1 MSEQGINL
9 FNNYRLRQPNFTAQD
24 PSMQGNEQIQQAT
37 QASGAGYVNNRLN
50 ASKDADPLTTLG
62 LTTAIGYGIGQ
73 GMDYFGPKCEGKYEQ
88 TILGKLGS
96 WGDKF
101 SKDTK
106 VGRFIERGL
115 RKINI
120 GWYKLSNKSRV
131 VYTLRNHSTC
141 PEWQFAKM
149 PYYGLHGFL
158 SMDTH
163 TVLENYTKPITNV
176 ERKFLGFIPRA
187 SKNDFSKLE
196 QYGLSEDAIKNFK
209 NSLNGKTF
217 LEQAKALQVKELE
230 LLGATNIDATKSLE
244 ELQATARELKIT
256 KKLGFNS
263 VAEFD
268 KVMKNVVEHP
278 KEIMQAFERATAGG
292 QDLHISIG
300 RGTGSGFLGK
310 LKSHFMGRKVSIS
323 EYLNKYKATLGKGNT
338 THLGRALP
346 KALGWLVEGC
356 TNRFAGGKLAPFM
369 QAFIF
374 ADMAYHTAKAP
385 KGEHGKT
392 LAERFVNDFSY
403 FVAMTLGLMGIH
415 KVGGGKYIG
424 TDKAGREAY
433 RAALEIHKAKNK
445 AGEFLTKKA
454 FKDSLKSVNAHLNVN
469 GLKWYQK
476 IWQKAARF
484 INIGNEHGGV
494 WNNPNAKVMNFVRK
508 LASKNL
514 IGVPLRIWLGM
525 AVVTPIFVK
534 ATTKI
539 AHLIFGRPTHSVLD
553 EDEEEQENNNETTQ
567 NSSQMQNQPQAPHT
581 DPNSLPDTNL
591 IKQTVNGQYNNQDG
605 QTTQTTTTTTQTTNN
620 PTTDSQGRLQE
631 PVRTYIPSP
640 VSMIQGKDPSAANM
654 ALANADRAE
663 QEIAN
668 IMASVRKS

>member
-1 MSEQGINL
+1 MADQGINL
-9 FNNYRLRQPNFTAQD
+9 FSNYRLKQPNFTALD
-24 PSMQGNEQIQQAT
+24 PTMQGNETIQQAT

-115 RKINI
+115 RKISA
-120 GWYKLSNKSRV
+120 GWYKLSKKSSV
-131 VYTLRNHSTC
+131 VYTLRNHSTQ

-149 PYYGLHGFL
+149 PFHGLHGFL

-163 TVLENYTKPITNV
+163 TVLENYTKPIANV
-176 ERKFLGFIPRA
+176 ENKLLGFIPRPN
-187 SKNDFSKLE
+187 KNDFSKLE

-209 NSLNGKTF
+209 ESLNGKTF
-217 LEQAKALQVKELE
+217 MEKANALQVKELE
-230 LLGATNIDATKSLE
+230 LLGASPAQIASKTTLE
-244 ELQATARELKIT
+244 EMQELAKELKIT

-263 VAEFD
+263 VAEFET
-268 KVMKNVVEHP
+268 VMKDVVGHP

-292 QDLHISIG
+292 QDLHISIN
-300 RGTGSGFLGK
+300 RGTGSGLIGK
-310 LKSHFMGRKVSIS
+310 IKSHFMGRKVSVS
-323 EYLNKYKATLGKGNT
+323 EYLNKYKATLGKGNKS
-338 THLGRALP
+338 HLGRALP
-346 KALGWLVEGC
+346 KALGWFTEGC

-385 KGEHGKT
+385 KGEKGET
-392 LAERFVNDFSY
+392 FAERFVNDFSY
-403 FVAMTLGLMGIH
+403 FVAMTLGLLGIH
-415 KVGGGKYIG
+415 KIGGGKYIG
-424 TDKAGREAY
+424 TDVAGREAY
-433 RAALEIHKAKNK
+433 RAALAAHKAKNK
-445 AGEFLTKKA
+445 AGEFLSKQA
-454 FKDSLKSVNAHLNVN
+454 FKDSLKNVNAHLNVK

-494 WNNPNAKVMNFVRK
+494 WNNPNGKVMNFVRK
-508 LASKNL
+508 LASKNI

-539 AHLIFGRPTHSVLD
+539 AHAIFGRPTHSVLD
-553 EDEEEQENNNETTQ
+553 EDEEENKDTVQ
-567 NSSQMQNQPQAPHT
+567 NSEQMQNQQQIPHL
-581 DPNSLPDTNL
+581 DPNALPDTNL
-591 IKQTVNGQYNNQDG
+591 IKQTINGQNIN
-605 QTTQTTTTTTQTTNN
+605 TQNGTITNTTTATETVNN
-620 PTTDSQGRLQE
+620 PTKDAQGRLQE

-640 VSMIQGKDPSAANM
+640 VSMIQGKDPSVANM

-663 QEIAN
+663 QEITD
-668 IMASVRKS
+668 IMASLRKS

>member
-1 MSEQGINL
+1 MSDQGLNL
-9 FNNYRLRQPNFTAQD
+9 YNNSLNKRPDFTAQ
-24 PSMQGNEQIQQAT
+24 PPTMQGGNETIQQAT

-50 ASKDADPLTTLG
+50 ASKDADPMTTLG

-88 TILGKLGS
+88 TILGKLGAF
-96 WGDKF
+96 GDKLA
-101 SKDTK
+101 KTK
-106 VGRFIERGL
+106 VGAFIERQL
-115 RKINI
+115 DKASVK
-120 GWYKLSNKSRV
+120 WEQLSHKSRI
-131 VYTLRNHSTC
+131 VYTLRNHSTR
-141 PEWQFAKM
+141 PEWSFAKM
-149 PYYGLHGFL
+149 PFYGLHGFL

-163 TVLENYTKPITNV
+163 TILENYTKPISNI
-176 ERKFLGFIPRA
+176 ESRLLGIIPRPN
-187 SKNDFSKLE
+187 KNDFSKLE
-196 QYGLSEDAIKNFK
+196 QYGMTEESIKNFK
-209 NSLNGKTF
+209 NTLSGKPF
-217 LEQAKALQVKELE
+217 LEQAKALQIKELE
-230 LLGATNIDATKSLE
+230 LLGAANIDTTKTLE
-244 ELQATARELKIT
+244 ELQNAAKELKIT

-263 VAEFD
+263 VAEFE

-278 KEIMQAFERATAGG
+278 KEIMAAFERATANG
-292 QDLHISIG
+292 QDLHISIS
-300 RGTGSGFLGK
+300 RGTGSGFMGK

-323 EYLNKYKATLGKGNT
+323 EYLNKYKATLGKGNST
-338 THLGRALP
+338 RLGRALP

-415 KVGGGKYIG
+415 KIGGGKYIG
-424 TDKAGREAY
+424 TDAAGREAY
-433 RAALEIHKAKNK
+433 RAALEIHKARNK
-445 AGEFLTKKA
+445 AGEFLTKQA
-454 FKDSLKSVNAHLNVN
+454 FKDSLKSVNAHLNVD

-476 IWQKAARF
+476 IWQKAGRF

-508 LASKNL
+508 IASKNI
-514 IGVPLRIWLGM
+514 IGVPLRIWLAM

-553 EDEEEQENNNETTQ
+553 EDEEENNEVQ
-567 NSSQMQNQPQAPHT
+567 NQDQINQPQNQSQTADK
-581 DPNSLPDTNL
+581 DPNHLPDSNL
-591 IKQTVNGQYNNQDG
+591 IKQTLNGQYNNQPQQPNTVETTKTADG
-605 QTTQTTTTTTQTTNN
+605 K
-620 PTTDSQGRLQE
+620 LQE

-640 VSMIQGKDPSAANM
+640 VSMVNQGLDPSKADI
-654 ALANADRAE
+654 ALARADVAE
-663 QEIAN
+663 QQIAD

>member
-1 MSEQGINL
+1 MSEQSVNL
-9 FNNYRLRQPNFTAQD
+9 FNNFRLKHPNFTAQN
-24 PSMQGNEQIQQAT
+24 PSMQGNETIQQAT
-37 QASGAGYVNNRLN
+37 QASGTGYVNNRLN
-50 ASKDADPLTTLG
+50 ASKDADPMTTLG

-73 GMDYFGPKCEGKYEQ
+73 GMDYFGPKCEGEYEK

-96 WGDKF
+96 LGDKF
-101 SKDTK
+101 SKNTK
-106 VGRFIERGL
+106 LGRFIENNL

-120 GWYKLSNKSRV
+120 GWYKLSKKSSV
-131 VYTLRNHSTC
+131 VYTLRNHSTQ

-149 PYYGLHGFL
+149 PFHGLHGFL

-163 TVLENYTKPITNV
+163 SVLENYTKPISNI
-176 ERKFLGFIPRA
+176 ERKLLGFIPRPN
-187 SKNDFSKLE
+187 KNDFSKLE

-209 NSLNGKTF
+209 ESLNGKTF
-217 LEQAKALQVKELE
+217 LEQAKALQIKELE
-230 LLGATNIDATKSLE
+230 LLGATNIDTTKSLE
-244 ELQATARELKIT
+244 ELQNVAKELKIT

-263 VAEFD
+263 VAEFET
-268 KVMKNVVEHP
+268 VMKDVVGHP

-292 QDLHISIG
+292 QDLHISIN

-310 LKSHFMGRKVSIS
+310 IKSHFIGRKVSIS

-374 ADMAYHTAKAP
+374 ADMAYHTIKAP

-415 KVGGGKYIG
+415 KIGGGKYIG
-424 TDKAGREAY
+424 TDEAGREAY
-433 RAALEIHKAKNK
+433 REALKIHKELNK
-445 AGEFLTKKA
+445 AGAFTTKQA
-454 FKDSLKSVNAHLNVN
+454 FKDSLKAVNAHLNVD

-508 LASKNL
+508 LASKNI
-514 IGVPLRIWLGM
+514 IGVPLRIWLAM
-525 AVVTPIFVK
+525 AVVTPVFVK

-553 EDEEEQENNNETTQ
+553 EDEEEANDTQDNTTQ
-567 NSSQMQNQPQAPHT
+567 NQQTTPHL
-581 DPNSLPDTNL
+581 DPNNLPDTNL
-591 IKQTVNGQYNNQDG
+591 IKQTANGQYNNQNG
-605 QTTQTTTTTTQTTNN
+605 QTTQTTINTQNTN
-620 PTTDSQGRLQE
+620 SQEGIQE
-631 PVRTYIPSP
+631 PIRTYIPSP
-640 VSMIQGKDPSAANM
+640 VSNVNQGLDPTAANM
-654 ALANADRAE
+654 ALANADRTEQQIAE
-663 QEIAN
+663 
-668 IMASVRKS
+668 IMASIRKG

>member
-50 ASKDADPLTTLG
+50 ASKDANPLTTLG

-73 GMDYFGPKCEGKYEQ
+73 GMDYFGPKCEGQYEK
-88 TILGKLGS
+88 TILGKLGGL
-96 WGDKF
+96 GDKF

-106 VGRFIERGL
+106 VGRFIEKSL
-115 RKINI
+115 RKLNA

-131 VYTLRNHSTC
+131 VYTLRNHLTR

-149 PYYGLHGFL
+149 PFYGLHGFL

-163 TVLENYTKPITNV
+163 TILENYTQPISNI
-176 ERKFLGFIPRA
+176 ENRLFGIIPRPR
-187 SKNDFSKLE
+187 KNDFSKLE
-196 QYGLSEDAIKNFK
+196 QYGLSEDAIKSFK
-209 NSLNGKTF
+209 ESLSGKTF
-217 LEQAKALQVKELE
+217 AEKAKALQIKELE
-230 LLGATNIDATKSLE
+230 LLGATGIDQSKTLE
-244 ELQATARELKIT
+244 ELQSTARELKIT
-256 KKLGFNS
+256 KKLGFRS

-268 KVMKNVVEHP
+268 NVMKNVVEHP

-292 QDLHISIG
+292 QDLHISIN
-300 RGTGSGFLGK
+300 RGTGSGLMGK
-310 LKSHFMGRKVSIS
+310 LKSHFMGRKVSLT
-323 EYLNKYKATLGKGNT
+323 EYLNKYKATLGKGNKSYI
-338 THLGRALP
+338 GRALP
-346 KALGWLVEGC
+346 KALGWFTEGC

-374 ADMAYHTAKAP
+374 ADMVYHTAKAP
-385 KGEHGKT
+385 NGEKGKT
-392 LAERFVNDFSY
+392 FIERFGNDFSY

-415 KVGGGKYIG
+415 KIGGGKYIG
-424 TDKAGREAY
+424 VDNAGREAY
-433 RAALEIHKAKNK
+433 RAALAVHTAKNK
-445 AGEFLTKKA
+445 AGEFLTKNA
-454 FKDSLKSVNAHLNVN
+454 FKESLKNVDSLLNVK

-494 WNNPNAKVMNFVRK
+494 WNNPNGKVMNIVRK
-508 LASKNL
+508 IANKNL

-553 EDEEEQENNNETTQ
+553 EDEEVQ
-567 NSSQMQNQPQAPHT
+567 NPEQMQNPQQMPHI
-581 DPNSLPDTNL
+581 DPNGLPDTNL
-591 IKQTVNGQYNNQDG
+591 IKQTVNGQYTAQNGQINQTI
-605 QTTQTTTTTTQTTNN
+605 TTQTVNN

-631 PVRTYIPSP
+631 PVRTYVPSP
-640 VSMIQGKDPSAANM
+640 VSMIQSKDPTAANL

>member
-24 PSMQGNEQIQQAT
+24 PTMQGNETIQQAT

-50 ASKDADPLTTLG
+50 ASKDANPLTTLG

-106 VGRFIERGL
+106 VGRFIERSL
-115 RKINI
+115 RKMSV
-120 GWYKLSNKSRV
+120 GWYKLSKKSSIA
-131 VYTLRNHSTC
+131 YTLRNHSTQ

-149 PYYGLHGFL
+149 PFHGLHGFL

-163 TVLENYTKPITNV
+163 TILENYTKPISNV
-176 ERKFLGFIPRA
+176 ENKLFGIIPRPR
-187 SKNDFSKLE
+187 KNDFSKLE
-196 QYGLSEDAIKNFK
+196 QYGLSENAIKNFK
-209 NSLNGKTF
+209 ESLNGKTF
-217 LEQAKALQVKELE
+217 AEKAKALQIKELE
-230 LLGATNIDATKSLE
+230 LLGATGIDPSKTLE
-244 ELQATARELKIT
+244 ELQNTARELKIT
-256 KKLGFNS
+256 QKLGFKS

-268 KVMKNVVEHP
+268 TVMKDVVAHP
-278 KEIMQAFERATAGG
+278 KEIMQAFEKATAGG
-292 QDLHISIG
+292 QDLHISIN
-300 RGTGSGFLGK
+300 RGTGSGFMGK
-310 LKSHFMGRKVSIS
+310 LKSHFMGRKVSLS
-323 EYLNKYKATLGKGNT
+323 EYLNKYKATLGKGNKSYI
-338 THLGRALP
+338 GRALP
-346 KALGWLVEGC
+346 KALGWLTEGC

-415 KVGGGKYIG
+415 KIGGGKYIG
-424 TDKAGREAY
+424 TDVAGREAY
-433 RAALEIHKAKNK
+433 RAALAVHKAKNK
-445 AGEFLTKKA
+445 AGEFLTKQA
-454 FKDSLKSVNAHLNVN
+454 FKDSLKSVNAHLNVD

-508 LASKNL
+508 IASKNI
-514 IGVPLRIWLGM
+514 IGVPLRIWLAM

-553 EDEEEQENNNETTQ
+553 EDEEENNEVQ
-567 NSSQMQNQPQAPHT
+567 NPEQMQNQQQVPHI
-581 DPNSLPDTNL
+581 DPNGLPDTNL
-591 IKQTVNGQYNNQDG
+591 IKQTINGQYNGQNSQVNQ
-605 QTTQTTTTTTQTTNN
+605 TTTTQTVNN
-620 PTTDSQGRLQE
+620 PTVDSQGRLQE

-640 VSMIQGKDPSAANM
+640 VSMIQGKDP
-654 ALANADRAE
+654 ALANAVLANADIAE
-663 QEIAN
+663 AN
-668 IMASVRKS
+668 INNILASVRRS

>member
-1 MSEQGINL
+1 MSEQGIYL
-9 FNNYRLRQPNFTAQD
+9 FNNLRQRQPNFTAQS
-24 PSMQGNEQIQQAT
+24 PSMQGGNETIQQAT
-37 QASGAGYVNNRLN
+37 QASGTGYVNNRLN
-50 ASKDADPLTTLG
+50 ASKDANPMTTLG

-88 TILGKLGS
+88 TILGKLGA

-101 SKDTK
+101 SRNTK
-106 VGRFIERGL
+106 IGRFIEKQLNNAGV
-115 RKINI
+115 K
-120 GWYKLSNKSRV
+120 WEQLSHKSRI
-131 VYTLRNHSTC
+131 VYTLRNHSTR

-149 PYYGLHGFL
+149 PFYGLHGFL
-158 SMDTH
+158 STDTH
-163 TVLENYTKPITNV
+163 TILENYTKPISNI
-176 ERKFLGFIPRA
+176 ERKFLGIIPR
-187 SKNDFSKLE
+187 SPKNDFSKLE

-217 LEQAKALQVKELE
+217 LEQAKELQIKELE
-230 LLGATNIDATKSLE
+230 LLGVRNIDSSKTLE
-244 ELQATARELKIT
+244 ELQSTAKELKIT

-263 VAEFD
+263 VAEFE

-278 KEIMQAFERATAGG
+278 KEIMQAFERATANG
-292 QDLHISIG
+292 QDLHISLN
-300 RGTGSGFLGK
+300 RGTGSGILGK
-310 LKSHFMGRKVSIS
+310 LKSHFFGRKVSLS

-338 THLGRALP
+338 TRLGKALP
-346 KALGWLVEGC
+346 KAFGWLVEGC

-415 KVGGGKYIG
+415 KIGGGKYIG
-424 TDKAGREAY
+424 TDNAGREAY

-454 FKDSLKSVNAHLNVN
+454 FNDSLKSVNAHLNVD

-508 LASKNL
+508 LASKNI

-534 ATTKI
+534 ATTKL

-553 EDEEEQENNNETTQ
+553 EDEEENNEIEENQQIHNEQQT
-567 NSSQMQNQPQAPHT
+567 NSYSTSN
-581 DPNSLPDTNL
+581 LPDSNL
-591 IKQTVNGQYNNQDG
+591 IKQMVNEQNNNSDINIKPNNQ
-605 QTTQTTTTTTQTTNN
+605 TNTASAQQQN
-620 PTTDSQGRLQE
+620 SNGKQME
-631 PVRTYIPSP
+631 PLRTYIPSS
-640 VSMIQGKDPSAANM
+640 VSMVNQGLDPNNANI
-654 ALANADRAE
+654 AISNADKTE
-663 QEIAN
+663 QDIAN
-668 IMASVRKS
+668 IIASIKKS

>member
-9 FNNYRLRQPNFTAQD
+9 FNNFIQKRPNFTAND
-24 PSMQGNEQIQQAT
+24 PSMQGGNDAVAQAT

-73 GMDYFGPKCEGKYEQ
+73 GMDYFGPKCEGKYEK

-106 VGRFIERGL
+106 VGRFIEKQL
-115 RKINI
+115 NKMSTK
-120 GWYKLSNKSRV
+120 WEQLSHKSRI
-131 VYTLRNHSTC
+131 VYTLRNHSTQ

-149 PYYGLHGFL
+149 PFHGLHGFL

-163 TVLENYTKPITNV
+163 TVLENYTKPISNV
-176 ERKFLGFIPRA
+176 ERKFLGFIPRS

-217 LEQAKALQVKELE
+217 LEQAKALQIKELE
-230 LLGATNIDATKSLE
+230 LLGVRNVDASKTLE
-244 ELQATARELKIT
+244 ELQSTARELKIT

-268 KVMKNVVEHP
+268 TVMKDVVGHP
-278 KEIMQAFERATAGG
+278 KEIMQAFEKATAGG

-310 LKSHFMGRKVSIS
+310 LKSHFFGRKVSIS
-323 EYLNKYKATLGKGNT
+323 EYLNKYKATLGKGNS

-392 LAERFVNDFSY
+392 LIERFVNDFSY
-403 FVAMTLGLMGIH
+403 FAAMTLGLMGIH
-415 KVGGGKYIG
+415 KIGGGKYIG
-424 TDKAGREAY
+424 TDNAGREAY
-433 RAALEIHKAKNK
+433 RAALKVHKELNK
-445 AGEFLTKKA
+445 AGAFLTKKA
-454 FKDSLKSVNAHLNVN
+454 FKDSLKSVNAHLNVD

-484 INIGNEHGGV
+484 INLGNENGGV

-508 LASKNL
+508 IANKNL

-525 AVVTPIFVK
+525 AVITPIIVK
-534 ATTKI
+534 AATKTVH
-539 AHLIFGRPTHSVLD
+539 AIFGRPTHSVLD
-553 EDEEEQENNNETTQ
+553 EDEEEENNEQIQDQINNAQT
-567 NSSQMQNQPQAPHT
+567 PVK
-581 DPNSLPDTNL
+581 DPNTLPDTNL
-591 IKQTVNGQYNNQDG
+591 IKQTINGQNINDPYN
-605 QTTQTTTTTTQTTNN
+605 TSSTTTTTQNINN
-620 PTTDSQGRLQE
+620 PTKDEQGRLQE

-640 VSMIQGKDPSAANM
+640 VSMVQGLDPTAADM

-663 QEIAN
+663 QQIN
-668 IMASVRKS
+668 DILASIRKS